1 MSMELLKNDRIET
14 TKIDSWDFTKVK
26 PNVLQQHMELSIP
39 GYKDGH
45 QIIRIMSHYFI
56 KEEAHIY
63 DIGCGPG
70 VLIDELSEEH
80 CEKTMLKFSGIDPY
94 IETQKSYYCMK
105 GGKSGHK
112 ITFIGDSAKDIRFEM
127 CDMAILYYSLQFME
141 INEKVMVL
149 EKIAKALKRGG
160 CMIIFEKV
168 IDENPVIQEMI
179 VTSYEKW
186 KLEQGIDEKA
196 IIQKKFSLMGTLRN
210 STRNELKE
218 MLINTG
224 IEGEITYVYRYL
236 GFEGLMFV
244 KR

>member
-1 MSMELLKNDRIET
+1 MELLKNNRIET

-26 PNVLQQHMELSIP
+26 PNILQQHMELSIP

-56 KEEAHIY
+56 KEEAHVY

-70 VLIDELSEEH
+70 VLIDQLSEEH
-80 CEKTMLKFSGIDPY
+80 CEKRVLKFSGIDPY
-94 IETQKSYYCMK
+94 IETQKSYYCRK
-105 GGKSGHK
+105 EGKSGHK
-112 ITFIGDSAKDIRFEM
+112 ITFIGNSAKEVMFEI
-127 CDMAILYYSLQFME
+127 CDMAIFYYSLQFME
-141 INEKVMVL
+141 IEEKVEVL
-149 EKIAKALKRGG
+149 VNTAKALKRGG

-168 IDENPVIQEMI
+168 IDENPVIQEML

-186 KLEQGIDEKA
+186 KLEQGIDEKG

-210 STRNELKE
+210 STRHELKE